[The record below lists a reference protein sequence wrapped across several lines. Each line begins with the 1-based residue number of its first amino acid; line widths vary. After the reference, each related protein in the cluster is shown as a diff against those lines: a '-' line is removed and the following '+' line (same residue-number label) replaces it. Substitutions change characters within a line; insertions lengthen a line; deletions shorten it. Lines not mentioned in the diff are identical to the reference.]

1 MEPCHGPLFSNVLLG
16 ACKKKKNKNK
26 NVTELELLKMVFK

>member
-16 ACKKKKNKNK
+16 GCKKKKNK

>member
-16 ACKKKKNKNK
+16 GCKNKNKNK

>member
-16 ACKKKKNKNK
+16 GCKKKNKNK